1 MRARARG
8 GWRRAHR
15 PPPQPP
21 PWWPEGQQ
29 WPPPAFAP
37 WARPGRVVWRVG
49 CLLIVLLLFISLV
62 GTVMVG
68 LAAAALGVAGIAW
81 SLRLAAVG
89 ALLIGVL
96 GVAGGVAWAR
106 RLAAPV
112 TELIVA
118 AGRVEAGDF
127 GARVTERGPREVRAV
142 AGAFNA
148 MSARLEATEARRRSF
163 LADVTHE
170 LRTPLSVIRGQ
181 AEGIADGLYP
191 GDAAH
196 LAPILGATRTL
207 ETLVDDLRTL
217 TLSES
222 GSLVLE
228 RESVDLAVLVNETLE
243 SFRANAEAGGV
254 QLREQVAETVPLV
267 NADPARLR
275 SILANLLANAVR
287 YTPPGG
293 RVTVRARPGP
303 GLVEIEVADTG
314 AGIPPELLPNVFER
328 FARGPGS
335 QGSGLGLA
343 IAGDLVVAHGGTIK
357 AESEP
362 GLGTIFRF
370 TIPPES

>member
-1 MRARARG
+1 
-8 GWRRAHR
+8 
-15 PPPQPP
+15 
-21 PWWPEGQQ
+21 
-29 WPPPAFAP
+29 
-37 WARPGRVVWRVG
+37 
-49 CLLIVLLLFISLV
+49 
-62 GTVMVG
+62 
-68 LAAAALGVAGIAW
+68 
-81 SLRLAAVG
+81 
-89 ALLIGVL
+89 
-96 GVAGGVAWAR
+96 
-106 RLAAPV
+106 
-112 TELIVA
+112 
-118 AGRVEAGDF
+118 
-127 GARVTERGPREVRAV
+127 V

-293 RVTVRARPGP
+293 TVTVRARPGP

-343 IAGDLVVAHGGTIK
+343 IARDLVVAHGGTIK
-357 AESEP
+357 AAESEP